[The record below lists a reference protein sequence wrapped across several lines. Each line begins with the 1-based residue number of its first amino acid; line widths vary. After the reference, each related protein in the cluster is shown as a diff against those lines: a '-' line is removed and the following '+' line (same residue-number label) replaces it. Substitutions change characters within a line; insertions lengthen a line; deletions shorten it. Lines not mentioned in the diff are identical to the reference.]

1 MKILLKKFNYLLIGL
16 LIIFGFII
24 YSNIRNNIHTI
35 KESFD
40 NIEKIKVINDA
51 DNINISNYDIVTEYK
66 NNKKDNLQDIINKI
80 NFDTST
86 IIKSPYKFVN
96 EINVEKFTNN
106 DPKNSLYS
114 PPVDCNS
121 TLDCNSVI
129 MIENKLGK

>member
-24 YSNIRNNIHTI
+24 YSNIYTI
-35 KESFD
+35 KESF
-40 NIEKIKVINDA
+40 NNNEKIKVITDI
-51 DNINISNYDIVTEYK
+51 DNINILNYDIVTEYK

-86 IIKSPYKFVN
+86 IIKSPYKFIN
-96 EINVEKFTNN
+96 GINVEKFTNN